1 MYIRIIIH
9 VGKISSSSSFGLS
22 HSLPLGKQT
31 IARLKTNNTQVF
43 VYIIYENTRSPRL
56 LRADLARTLQM
67 QTRALWKDCLDLLL
81 TDALRG
87 NPRRFGSFFLRCLFR
102 TFSHSLSFFPHWNF
116 TEAPRRQSPFL
127 ATTNSFR
134 VRRFFGESIE
144 WCLQERRGPPA
155 KRECL
160 MKESVKVRSERSLS
174 LCRVKPFKAMM
185 MDFCCCF
192 FSPKLLLFAFEIG

>member
-9 VGKISSSSSFGLS
+9 VGKISSSSFGLS

-56 LRADLARTLQM
+56 LRADLTRTLRI
-67 QTRALWKDCLDLLL
+67 QTYARSVERLS
-81 TDALRG
+81 RSSSH
-87 NPRRFGSFFLRCLFR
+87 RRSQRQPAQIWIFFLRCLFR
-102 TFSHSLSFFPHWNF
+102 TFSHSLSFFPLWNF

-144 WCLQERRGPPA
+144 WCLQERRGPV

-174 LCRVKPFKAMM
+174 L
-185 MDFCCCF
+185 
-192 FSPKLLLFAFEIG
+192 